1 MNILFL
7 VCKYYLLFVV
17 LNAVSEDVIDLMI
30 TFSPFFSYLYYLL
43 MKGGGFYIV
52 NNANVAFANVALT
65 SCTVSNNTAKYVSTS
80 FFSNRIDPSLNGLI
94 SIELHHIVYSPSF
107 LIFE

>member
-7 VCKYYLLFVV
+7 GCKYYVLFVV
-17 LNAVSEDVIDLMI
+17 LNAVSEDVIDLMT
-30 TFSPFFSYLYYLL
+30 TFSPFFSYVYYLL
-43 MKGGGFYIV
+43 MKGGGFWIED
-52 NNANVAFANVALT
+52 NANVALT
-65 SCTVSNNTAKYVSTS
+65 SCTVSNNTARVSTS
-80 FFSNRIDPSLNGLI
+80 FFSNRIDPYLNGLI

>member
-7 VCKYYLLFVV
+7 GGKYYLLFVV

-30 TFSPFFSYLYYLL
+30 TFSPFFSYVYYLL
-43 MKGGGFYIV
+43 MKGGGFYIKD
-52 NNANVAFANVALT
+52 NANVVLT

>member
-1 MNILFL
+1 
-7 VCKYYLLFVV
+7 
-17 LNAVSEDVIDLMI
+17 
-30 TFSPFFSYLYYLL
+30 
-43 MKGGGFYIV
+43 MKGGGFWIED
-52 NNANVAFANVALT
+52 NANVALT
-65 SCTVSNNTAKYVSTS
+65 SCTVSDNTVTGGTYYVSTS

>member
-7 VCKYYLLFVV
+7 ECKYYLLFVV

-30 TFSPFFSYLYYLL
+30 TFSPFFSYLYYLR
-43 MKGGGFYIV
+43 MKGGGFYIYD
-52 NNANVAFANVALT
+52 NANVALT
-65 SCTVSNNTAKYVSTS
+65 SCTVSNNTASSNFSVSTS

>member
-7 VCKYYLLFVV
+7 VGKYYLLFVV

-30 TFSPFFSYLYYLL
+30 TFSPFFSYVYYLL
-43 MKGGGFYIV
+43 MKGGGFFIMS
-52 NNANVAFANVALT
+52 NANVALT
-65 SCTVSNNTAKYVSTS
+65 SCTVSNNTATGVSTS

>member
-1 MNILFL
+1 MLF
-7 VCKYYLLFVV
+7 FTV

-30 TFSPFFSYLYYLL
+30 TFSPFFSYVYYLL
-43 MKGGGFYIV
+43 MKGGGFIIRD
-52 NNANVAFANVALT
+52 NANVVLT
-65 SCTVSNNTAKYVSTS
+65 SCTVSNNYATSSDSVSTS

>member
-30 TFSPFFSYLYYLL
+30 TFSPFFSYVYYLL
-43 MKGGGFYIV
+43 MKGGGFWIED
-52 NNANVAFANVALT
+52 NANVALT
-65 SCTVSNNTAKYVSTS
+65 SCTVSNNSAGGYYSVSIS
-80 FFSNRIDPSLNGLI
+80 FFSNRIDPYLNGLI